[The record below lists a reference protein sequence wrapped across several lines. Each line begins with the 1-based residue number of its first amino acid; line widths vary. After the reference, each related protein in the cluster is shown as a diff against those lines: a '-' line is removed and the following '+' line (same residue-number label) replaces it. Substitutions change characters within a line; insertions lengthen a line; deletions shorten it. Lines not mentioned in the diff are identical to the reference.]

1 MNNKNVS
8 YVQNEILFN
17 PSQNKNFR
25 RIDTTENE
33 YIKQGDLRSE
43 RQKLSIL
50 SHMQIYYTYIKSL

>member
-33 YIKQGDLRSE
+33 YIKQGDV
-43 RQKLSIL
+43 
-50 SHMQIYYTYIKSL
+50 YVIKDSNTCPKVES